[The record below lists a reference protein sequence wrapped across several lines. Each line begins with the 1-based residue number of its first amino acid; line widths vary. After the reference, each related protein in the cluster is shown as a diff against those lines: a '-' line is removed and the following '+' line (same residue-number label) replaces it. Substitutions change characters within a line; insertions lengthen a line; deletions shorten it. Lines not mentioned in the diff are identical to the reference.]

1 MGRPGKKVRGHHKTI
16 KYAKLRHF
24 SYHGLFCIFQNWSI
38 YEMAQTLR
46 VFQIL
51 NLKCKIKLT
60 SKVLHKIYIQINVH
74 FMQDF

>member
-1 MGRPGKKVRGHHKTI
+1 
-16 KYAKLRHF
+16 
-24 SYHGLFCIFQNWSI
+24 
-38 YEMAQTLR
+38 MAQTLR